1 MSTTATS
8 THTSPASDHH
18 IMNMPYQLSRDQF
31 SIEMPSPGLHAANGN
46 GSLKTPNSLASPSD
60 RRAQSF
66 SRDGILGSAQK
77 ARNLSQSSA
86 DRNGIA
92 NGNHIGTSNGSNS
105 NGKDSGDDGIN
116 PLKRRNTD
124 AGNDYP
130 RRRATIAVRLAHL
143 SPPSVSLYLSP
154 PPCPYTDK
162 TPVRNLPLPQ
172 IPLRRQQAQM
182 PSLRRA
188 RRRLH
193 LPRAGH
199 KARCGR
205 QADSRAAEPY

>member
-18 IMNMPYQLSRDQF
+18 TMNMPYQLSRDQF
-31 SIEMPSPGLHAANGN
+31 SVEMPSPGLHATDGN

-66 SRDGILGSAQK
+66 GRDGILGSAQK

-86 DRNGIA
+86 DRHGIT
-92 NGNHIGTSNGSNS
+92 NGNHNGTSNGSKS
-105 NGKDSGDDGIN
+105 NGRDSGDDGIN

-130 RRRATIAVRLAHL
+130 RRRATIAVRTTNHL
-143 SPPSVSLYLSP
+143 FYPQALLLTITSAKSVAPANPAATATSPNAAFASSS
-154 PPCPYTDK
+154 
-162 TPVRNLPLPQ
+162 
-172 IPLRRQQAQM
+172 AQTA
-182 PSLRRA
+182 ST
-188 RRRLH
+188 
-193 LPRAGH
+193 G
-199 KARCGR
+199 
-205 QADSRAAEPY
+205 SRA

>member
-1 MSTTATS
+1 MIYTKAFAIMSTTATS

-18 IMNMPYQLSRDQF
+18 TMSMPYQLSRDQF
-31 SIEMPSPGLHAANGN
+31 SIELPSPRLNASNGN

-77 ARNLSQSSA
+77 ARNMSQSSA
-86 DRNGIA
+86 ERNGLT
-92 NGNHIGTSNGSNS
+92 NGNSNGNGSNS

-130 RRRATIAVRLAHL
+130 RRRATIAVRDRK
-143 SPPSVSLYLSP
+143 SV
-154 PPCPYTDK
+154 
-162 TPVRNLPLPQ
+162 V
-172 IPLRRQQAQM
+172 
-182 PSLRRA
+182 
-188 RRRLH
+188 
-193 LPRAGH
+193 
-199 KARCGR
+199 
-205 QADSRAAEPY
+205 